1 MTCRTLR
8 DFVRIL
14 LPMKLRTQLALAF
27 LLLAVLPLGAIVV
40 YSHVAS
46 ERAFRQAVWAESEA
60 LAGAIETRLASAR
73 TEIRDRITRL
83 GDLSAEPS
91 LTPEELARRFG
102 AVELPY
108 VESVE
113 VVPEA
118 EAAGEPAVQP
128 RPSAAPAPGMK
139 LPRHPLVVYLQRPRT
154 VVPKAPPV
162 PGVEMDVVIE
172 RQILETA
179 RQALVAAQEAEIA
192 QMKRELSE
200 ADREALKTSWKKTKN
215 LLGDLSCPIQKKGEV
230 LGRIQ
235 AHVKASSLLAGVF
248 SGIRRDQGEIPFAL
262 DAEGQL
268 YVLRDEDRER
278 LAGLDLRCG
287 PHRRHSP
294 DWVVVSKK
302 DAGSGLCYGVAR
314 PIQHSLA
321 TMRRAAAESFAWGV
335 GLVGLCLAGIFPLS
349 GRITRNLS
357 SLMTGVERIGKG
369 DLEARV
375 PVRSRDELGR
385 LGEAFNR
392 MAGELCTYQERL
404 LDQERRQKE
413 QELHRRLLEAEHARK
428 SEELE
433 QARRFQLSL
442 LPRELPR
449 RADLDLAVF
458 TRTATEVGGDYYD
471 FLEGAGGLLTVAIGD
486 ATGHGAVS
494 GTMVTV
500 VKGLFTARAGE
511 TGPAAFLCHANDV
524 LKRMQLGRMAMALS
538 ILQIR
543 GRRLRVSSAGM
554 PPLLLWRAATRE
566 VEEICLEAT
575 PLGAIAEHPY
585 EEREV
590 ELAEGDTLLL
600 TTDGFPELVG
610 ESGDPL
616 GYPGVHDLFAG
627 AADKDPGAIISDLTA
642 AADRWRGESP
652 LCDDLTFVVLRV
664 R

>member
-1 MTCRTLR
+1 
-8 DFVRIL
+8 
-14 LPMKLRTQLALAF
+14 MKLRTQLALAF
-27 LLLAVLPLGAIVV
+27 LLLAVLPLGAIVL
-40 YSHVAS
+40 YSYVS
-46 ERAFRQAVWAESEA
+46 STRAFRSAVWAESEA
-60 LAGAIETRLASAR
+60 LAGEIETRLASTR
-73 TEIRDRITRL
+73 TQIRDRIIRL
-83 GDLSAEPS
+83 GELSVAEPAGD
-91 LTPEELARRFG
+91 TVAEIARQLAD
-102 AVELPY
+102 AELPY
-108 VESVE
+108 VESLE
-113 VVPEA
+113 VVPESSPD
-118 EAAGEPAVQP
+118 AGSRGRLLVQPARPRLQIPAVP
-128 RPSAAPAPGMK
+128 AAPAAPDAPA
-139 LPRHPLVVYLQRPRT
+139 LSPPPHAAAVELEVLVERET
-154 VVPKAPPV
+154 EKA
-162 PGVEMDVVIE
+162 M
-172 RQILETA
+172 A
-179 RQALVAAQEAEIA
+179 AAQKALEAKTAALDRVIA
-192 QMKRELSE
+192 TEKLSAAE
-200 ADREALKTSWKKTKN
+200 VEALKARREETRK
-215 LLGDLSCPIQKKGEV
+215 LLGELTCPISRGGEV
-230 LGRIQ
+230 VARVR
-235 AHVKASSLLAGVF
+235 AHVQASTLLSGIF
-248 SGIRRDQGEIPFAL
+248 SGLRQRDQGEVPFAV
-262 DAEGQL
+262 DAEGNL
-268 YVLRDEDRER
+268 YVLREEDREKLR
-278 LAGLDLRCG
+278 DVPLGCGIAPAGH
-287 PHRRHSP
+287 HRDAP
-294 DWVVVSKK
+294 NWVVVSRK

-314 PIQHSLA
+314 PIRQSLEE
-321 TMRRAAAESFAWGV
+321 MRRAAARNFAYGL
-335 GLVGLCLAGIFPLS
+335 GLVALCFVGVFPLS

-357 SLMTGVERIGKG
+357 SLMAGVERIGRG
-369 DLEARV
+369 DLGTRV
-375 PVRSRDELGR
+375 PVRSQDEFGR

-392 MAGELCTYQERL
+392 MAAELCEHQERL

-449 RADLDLAVF
+449 RSDLDLAVF

-471 FLEGAGGLLTVAIGD
+471 FLEGDGGLLTVAIGD
-486 ATGHGAVS
+486 ATGHGAAS

-511 TGPAAFLCHANDV
+511 IGPAAFLCHANDV

-538 ILQIR
+538 VLQIH
-543 GRRLRVSSAGM
+543 GRRLRISSAGM

-566 VEEICLEAT
+566 VEEICLKAT

-627 AADKDPGAIISDLTA
+627 AAGLEPGAIISDLTA
-642 AADRWRGESP
+642 AADRWRGEKP

>member
-1 MTCRTLR
+1 
-8 DFVRIL
+8 
-14 LPMKLRTQLALAF
+14 MKLRTQLAFAF

-60 LAGAIETRLASAR
+60 LAGAIETRLASTRA
-73 TEIRDRITRL
+73 EIRDRITRL
-83 GDLSAEPS
+83 GDLSADESS
-91 LTPEELARRFG
+91 LTPEDLARRFG
-102 AVELPY
+102 NLELPY

-118 EAAGEPAVQP
+118 EAAGEPVVHP
-128 RPSAAPAPGMK
+128 RPSAAPGTK
-139 LPRHPLVVYLQRPRT
+139 LPRQPLVVYLQRPRA
-154 VVPKAPPV
+154 VVPEAPAAPE
-162 PGVEMDVVIE
+162 VELDVVIQ
-172 RQILETA
+172 RQILETT
-179 RQALVAAQEAEIA
+179 RQALAAHEAELA
-192 QMKRELSE
+192 QVKRELSH
-200 ADREALKTSWKKTKN
+200 ADLQALKASWKKTKG

-235 AHVKASSLLAGVF
+235 AHVKASALLAGVF
-248 SGIRRDQGEIPFAL
+248 SDVRRDQGEIPFAL

-268 YVLRDEDRER
+268 YVLREEDQER

-287 PHRRHSP
+287 ADHEHSP

-302 DAGSGLCYGVAR
+302 DVDSGLCYGVAR

-357 SLMTGVERIGKG
+357 SLMTGVERIGRG

-385 LGEAFNR
+385 LGEAFNH
-392 MAGELCTYQERL
+392 MAAELCAYQERL

-471 FLEGAGGLLTVAIGD
+471 FLEGAGGSLTVAIGD
-486 ATGHGAVS
+486 ATGHGAAS

-500 VKGLFTARAGE
+500 VKGLFMARAGE
-511 TGPAAFLCHANDV
+511 IGPAAFLCHANDV

-566 VEEICLEAT
+566 VEEICLKAT

-585 EEREV
+585 QEREV

-600 TTDGFPELVG
+600 ATDGFPELVG

-616 GYPGVHDLFAG
+616 GYPGVHDLFAR